1 MVKTPLALVAF
12 LFFASFLQAQD
23 LNGIWK
29 GSLGMRG
36 GCFAENNIELQLHI
50 RGTTVFGDSYHY
62 QDINNYVKKK
72 LTGSYDTASKRLIL
86 HEEYVTTYHIPQT
99 CVICM
104 KNYYLSY
111 SKDGNLETLSGNWD
125 GKIQNTGVDCST
137 GPITLSR
144 IKESAFKEVPE
155 IIVDTGTIRLDF
167 YDNATIDGDS
177 ITVLV
182 NKNVV
187 VSHQLLSAKPVTAY
201 VTVDLNNPFHEIEMV
216 AENEGTIPPNTALL
230 IITAG
235 TKKYQLFLSAA
246 KSKSAMI
253 RVIYEKPL

>member
-1 MVKTPLALVAF
+1 MKTP
-12 LFFASFLQAQD
+12 FAVTVLLLITSFLQAQD
-23 LNGIWK
+23 LNGFWK
-29 GSLGMRG
+29 GSLGMVG
-36 GCFAENNIELQLHI
+36 GCFQENNIELQLHI

-72 LTGSYDTASKRLIL
+72 ISGTYDTASKRVTL
-86 HEEYVTTYHIPQT
+86 HEDYVTTYHIPQT
-99 CVICM
+99 CKICM
-104 KNYYLSY
+104 KNFYLSY
-111 SKDGNLETLSGNWD
+111 SKNGTTEILSGTWD
-125 GKIQNTGVDCST
+125 GKIKGSELDCSG

-155 IIVDTGTIRLDF
+155 ILVDTGTIRLDF

-187 VSHQLLSAKPVTAY
+187 VSHQMLSAKPITAY
-201 VTVDLNNPFHEIEMV
+201 VRVNLDNPFFEIEMV
-216 AENEGTIPPNTALL
+216 AENEGSIPPNTALL

-235 TKKYQLFLSAA
+235 SKKYQLFLSST
-246 KSKSAMI
+246 KTKSAMI
-253 RVIYEKPL
+253 RIIYDKK